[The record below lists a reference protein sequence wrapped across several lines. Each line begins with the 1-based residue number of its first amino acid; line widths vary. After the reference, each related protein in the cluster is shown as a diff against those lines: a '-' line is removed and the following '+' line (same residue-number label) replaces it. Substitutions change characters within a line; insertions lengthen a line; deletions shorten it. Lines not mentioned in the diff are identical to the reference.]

1 MLPWR
6 QASRRQRCYTP
17 APDSPAPSQY
27 MDRYLEF
34 AGNNMLL
41 VSGLFVSFFVLVFF
55 ELSRRAR
62 GVSNVEPQDAV
73 KLINADAVV
82 VDLRSAEAFSHGH
95 IVGAKNIP
103 YDELDEGM
111 TKLERFK
118 SSPIVAVCDAGMTSG
133 KVVASMRK
141 AGLDN
146 VYGLKGG
153 ITAWTQASLPLVS
166 ARKTKSKS

>member
-1 MLPWR
+1 
-6 QASRRQRCYTP
+6 
-17 APDSPAPSQY
+17 
-27 MDRYLEF
+27 MDRYIEF
-34 AGNNMLL
+34 AGNHVLL
-41 VSGLFVSFFVLVFF
+41 VSALMVSFFVLVFF
-55 ELSRRAR
+55 ELSRKAR
-62 GVSNVEPQDAV
+62 GVTNVEPQDAV

-82 VDLRSAEAFSHGH
+82 IDLRSAESFAHGH

-103 YDELDEGM
+103 HDELDEGM

-118 SSPIVAVCDAGMTSG
+118 SKPIVAVCDAGMTSA
-133 KVVASMRK
+133 KVVASLRK

-166 ARKTKSKS
+166 ARKTKTKS